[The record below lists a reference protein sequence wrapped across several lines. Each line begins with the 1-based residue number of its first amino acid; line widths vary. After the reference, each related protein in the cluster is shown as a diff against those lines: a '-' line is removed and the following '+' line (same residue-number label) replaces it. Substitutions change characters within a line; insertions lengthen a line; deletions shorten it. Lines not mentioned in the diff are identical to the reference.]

1 MNIYIPKHIRKIGVV
16 SKMCE
21 LIELYS
27 NNPDLQLDPTTS
39 FNDYYY
45 YLNTDPVN
53 RFLHIC
59 IPESTWNDGDKH
71 KDEDYESCI
80 SYLSRLFYSVKGTDQ
95 VLDFMSKYLGIEFV
109 EKPKYTVE
117 LLKFTI
123 KEVTLTE
130 IDEKIYYD
138 SLIDFLNAL
147 LYFRKVD
154 IKIELIKLHLGN
166 SLHNYTGSCIVTYKD
181 YTTVRYNE
189 NG

>member
-27 NNPDLQLDPTTS
+27 SNPDLYLDPTTS

-45 YLNTDPVN
+45 YLKTDPVN

-59 IPESTWNDGDKH
+59 IPESTWTELH
-71 KDEDYESCI
+71 PIEDYESCI
-80 SYLSRLFYSVKGTDQ
+80 SYLSRLFYSVKGTIQ
-95 VLDFMSKYLGIEFV
+95 ALEYIKSYLGLEMTY
-109 EKPKYTVE
+109 KYTVE
-117 LLKFTI
+117 SLKITI
-123 KEVTLTE
+123 KEITLTE

-138 SLIDFLNAL
+138 ALIDFLNAL
-147 LYFRKVD
+147 LYFRKVE

>member
-1 MNIYIPKHIRKIGVV
+1 MNIYIPKHIRRIEVV

-27 NNPDLQLDPTTS
+27 SNPDLYLDPTAS

-59 IPESTWNDGDKH
+59 IPESTWNENDQH
-71 KDEDYESCI
+71 STEDYESCI
-80 SYLSRLFYSVKGTDQ
+80 SYLSRLFYSVKGTYQ
-95 VLDFMSKYLGIEFV
+95 VLEYMKSYLGLEFTECV
-109 EKPKYTVE
+109 YTVKT
-117 LLKFTI
+117 LKLTI

-138 SLIDFLNAL
+138 ALVDFLSAL
-147 LYFRKVD
+147 LYFGEVEIR
-154 IKIELIKLHLGN
+154 IELIKLHLGN
-166 SLHNYTGSCIVTYKD
+166 SLHNYTGACIVTYKE